1 MSIEI
6 LDPTHETGSVE
17 FHAADRLKSLRGAT
31 VGIISNGKKG
41 TQTFFDVFENELKQR
56 HHVAKVVRLIKA
68 NYSAPV
74 DRALLG
80 EAQKWN
86 ALVAGIGD

>member
-6 LDPTHETGSVE
+6 LDPTHEAGSVE
-17 FHAADRLKSLRGAT
+17 FSAADRLKSLEGAT
-31 VGIISNGKKG
+31 IGIISNGKKG
-41 TQTFFDVFENELKQR
+41 TKTFFDAFEKELMQR
-56 HHVAKVVRLIKA
+56 HHVANVVRITKT

-74 DRALLG
+74 DRALLD

>member
-6 LDPTHETGSVE
+6 LDPTHESGSVE
-17 FHAADRLKSLRGAT
+17 FHSADRLKSLKGT
-31 VGIISNGKKG
+31 TIGVISNGKKG
-41 TQTFFDVFENELKQR
+41 TQTFFDAFENELKRR
-56 HHVAKVVRLIKA
+56 HHVARVVRLTKA